1 MKGSRYLPLLTPP
14 RPAARTTRVS
24 AAGGRASS
32 PPQRAGEEQRGA
44 WRASHICHERV
55 RPNIGPAEARRE
67 PGTGRRDSTPGRT
80 GADFFLVKFRK
91 YSFELQVVGELSGI
105 S

>member
-55 RPNIGPAEARRE
+55 RPNIGPAEPGARHGE
-67 PGTGRRDSTPGRT
+67 EGQHSWDGRT
-80 GADFFLVKFRK
+80 CVDFF
-91 YSFELQVVGELSGI
+91 SEI
-105 S
+105 

>member
-1 MKGSRYLPLLTPP
+1 MRGSRYLPLLTPL

-44 WRASHICHERV
+44 WRASHICHQPRV
-55 RPNIGPAEARRE
+55 RPNIGPAAARAGG
-67 PGTGRRDSTPGRT
+67 GT
-80 GADFFLVKFRK
+80 ALLVELMLIFFYVLENTV
-91 YSFELQVVGELSGI
+91 QVPSSNL
-105 S
+105 

>member
-1 MKGSRYLPLLTPP
+1 MKDSRYLPLLTPL
-14 RPAARTTRVS
+14 RPAARTPRVS

-44 WRASHICHERV
+44 WRASHICHQPRV
-55 RPNIGPAEARRE
+55 RPNIGPAAARGE

-80 GADFFLVKFRK
+80 YVHFVKFRK
-91 YSFELQVVGELSGI
+91 YSLKVSI
-105 S
+105 SSW